1 MSYDDLKAHAVE
13 IKRLAIQKYV
23 KLALAGNDNPGN
35 TGDSH
40 VADAHEKFADV
51 DKIFDEW
58 IGLPDF
64 SGSLTELESALDKLA
79 TESFVNAEAKKM
91 VSGSNF
97 NLTQIEPTGA
107 FAQGWESGTATNYAN
122 FAGLF
127 GPVISNQ
134 WLCGHVLKYAI
145 TAETAI
151 FEEAKKSV
159 DSIAH
164 AAMDTLSTLGDKTP
178 QEFKTSLAVV
188 AAVSGIVAVP
198 LTAGGS
204 LMAGYSLAA
213 VGAAKEAASLF
224 EPKEPKKD
232 PRINGASPET
242 VIQSVQTFLKDLN
255 QQVINAED
263 DVETALN
270 RTAAK
275 VRDLSK
281 PAGGHASSFVLP
293 RPTVADNPSFGD
305 HTKVG

>member
-1 MSYDDLKAHAVE
+1 MSYDELKAHAGR
-13 IKRLAIQKYV
+13 IKQLAIQKYV
-23 KLALAGNDNPGN
+23 ELALAGNDNPGN
-35 TGDSH
+35 TADPY
-40 VADAHEKFADV
+40 VADAEQRFADV

-64 SGSLTELESALDKLA
+64 AGALGNIEDALPLLA
-79 TESFVNAEAKKM
+79 TETYVSGVAKDM
-91 VSGSNF
+91 ASGSNL
-97 NLTQIEPTGA
+97 NITQLEPTGA

-145 TAETAI
+145 GAEQAI

-164 AAMDTLSTLGDKTP
+164 AAIDTLSTLNDKSP
-178 QEFKTSLAVV
+178 QEFKAQLAVV

-204 LMAGYSLAA
+204 LAAGYSIAA
-213 VGAAKEAASLF
+213 VGAAKEVASLF
-224 EPKEPKKD
+224 EPKEQPKD

-242 VIQSVQTFLKDLN
+242 VIQSVQKFLNELN
-255 QQVINAED
+255 ED
-263 DVETALN
+263 IFNKENDVETALN
-270 RTAAK
+270 KTLGQIQAA
-275 VRDLSK
+275 SK
-281 PAGGHASSFVLP
+281 PSEGKPASFALP

-305 HTKVG
+305 HTRVP

>member
-35 TGDSH
+35 TGDSY

-51 DKIFDEW
+51 DKIFDESIVW
-58 IGLPDF
+58 PTSRAAHRAHLA
-64 SGSLTELESALDKLA
+64 LEKLA
-79 TESFVNAEAKKM
+79 TESFVNCGGQED
-91 VSGSNF
+91 GQRPNF

-107 FAQGWESGTATNYAN
+107 FSQGWESGTATNYAN

-164 AAMDTLSTLGDKTP
+164 AAIDTLSTLGDKTP

-188 AAVSGIVAVP
+188 AAVPASWP
-198 LTAGGS
+198 FRSPQAG
-204 LMAGYSLAA
+204 ACC
-213 VGAAKEAASLF
+213 
-224 EPKEPKKD
+224 
-232 PRINGASPET
+232 
-242 VIQSVQTFLKDLN
+242 
-255 QQVINAED
+255 
-263 DVETALN
+263 
-270 RTAAK
+270 
-275 VRDLSK
+275 
-281 PAGGHASSFVLP
+281 
-293 RPTVADNPSFGD
+293 RPTRSRR
-305 HTKVG
+305 